1 MQQSNSANENKTYN
15 SLLDDLFDNWENTL
29 HEEQKEKFC
38 RDGLIRRPSGKD
50 VNTLWKNSTRR
61 VAFLLKDKSDNSCDD
76 IRNWLVNDN
85 DNGKY
90 CRELKGGKIGRT
102 GFLPNIAR
110 MLYGLLN
117 VSIKDNNP
125 LSFDEVKSRMP
136 DVRETW
142 NNAPVALIETK
153 KNAGGNTVS
162 DADMQEALNR
172 DNKLLKKE
180 LDILKANILVCCDAN
195 DSQFNF
201 VTGTYLEG
209 KKCVVI
215 LDSKEFQGFKPCCL
229 YYYPEDKVA
238 VIKSYHPTRS
248 KGKPDW
254 IVYERVVC
262 TLRKLLKENP
272 DSFNKL
278 DD

>member
-1 MQQSNSANENKTYN
+1 MYN
-15 SLLDDLFDNWENTL
+15 NLLDVLFDKWEKKL
-29 HEEQKEKFC
+29 PEEHKEMFC
-38 RDGLIRRPSGKD
+38 RDGLMRRPSGKD
-50 VNTLWKNSTRR
+50 VNALWGSATRR
-61 VAFLLKDKSDNSCDD
+61 VAFLLKDKSDGSCDD

-125 LSFDEVKSRMP
+125 LGFDEVKSKMQ

-142 NNAPVALIETK
+142 NNAPVVLIETK
-153 KNAGGNTVS
+153 KNAGGKNVS
-162 DADMQEALNR
+162 DADMQEAIMR
-172 DNKLLKKE
+172 DNLLLQEE
-180 LDILKANILVCCDAN
+180 LKILKANIMVCCDAN
-195 DSQFNF
+195 DSQFKF
-201 VTGTYLEG
+201 VTEIYLKN
-209 KKCVVI
+209 KKCVI
-215 LDSKEFQGFKPCCL
+215 LDSVEFQGFRSCCL
-229 YYYPEDKVA
+229 YYYPEEKVA

-248 KGKPDW
+248 KGKPNW

-262 TLRKLLKENP
+262 TLRKLLKEYP
-272 DSFNKL
+272 EPFEKIK
-278 DD
+278 